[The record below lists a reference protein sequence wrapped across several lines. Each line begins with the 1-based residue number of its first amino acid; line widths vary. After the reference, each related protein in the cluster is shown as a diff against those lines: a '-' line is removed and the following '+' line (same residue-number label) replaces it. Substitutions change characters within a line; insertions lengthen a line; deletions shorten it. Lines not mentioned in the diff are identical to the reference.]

1 MTIVN
6 VLTKGW
12 LFRVFI
18 LLLWSLAVGIKF
30 FPVENRESSDEVSAV
45 LLMIPCLLIFLT
57 VGYRF
62 MVLNQNIMAFITPNY
77 YLKLK
82 KSLAVII
89 FISLLPSFLLLPDF
103 ILLASALSWQLMLLA
118 FCFFSFSR
126 PWFWFVFS
134 AFTFGSSFIFEGVSS
149 DNLRFWL
156 WQFPGYCLPIFVAL
170 TYMLLINLNK
180 FKLSPLMKAKMLIY
194 SGLTFSRSMT
204 AYEKMPDESKTKW
217 QQWLNKQNS
226 NAYRNKLASKQQL
239 NNRQL
244 VEVAYSGSG
253 GSGNINFVL
262 ASIIIVIF
270 CVVHYIFKLPEG
282 FLQLIFIGFFNMLA
296 AGTVAMT
303 SITQY
308 LLISNRKEYLSRL
321 RLMPRFKNDKDF
333 NQSFLLVFFSK
344 QMKMLLFTLISACL
358 LIKIVWP
365 DKLFLVSNIVIINVI
380 SFCVFSALVMF
391 AWHTKKRLKIMV
403 NFLMGISLLA
413 LYSSFLISAEQH
425 YLLTDSAIFVGIVV
439 GSFMLLLLSLA
450 KWIYQVPSW
459 QKVF

>member
-18 LLLWSLAVGIKF
+18 LLLWSFAVGFKF
-30 FPVENRESSDEVSAV
+30 FSLENRQSSDEASAA

-77 YLKLK
+77 YLKFK

-194 SGLTFSRSMT
+194 SGFTFSRSMT
-204 AYEKMPDESKTKW
+204 AYEKMPEESKTKW
-217 QQWLNKQNS
+217 HQWLNKQNS

-262 ASIIIVIF
+262 VSIFTVTL
-270 CVVHYIFKLPEG
+270 CVVHYVFKLPEYILKPMFTG
-282 FLQLIFIGFFNMLA
+282 FLMMLA
-296 AGTVAMT
+296 PGFVA
-303 SITQY
+303 ITTLSQY
-308 LLISNRKEYLSRL
+308 LLISNKKEYLSRL
-321 RLMPRFKNDKDF
+321 RLMPSFKNDKDF

-344 QMKMLLFTLISACL
+344 QIKTLLFTLINACV
-358 LIKIVWP
+358 LINIIWP
-365 DKLFLVSNIVIINVI
+365 DKNFLISNIIILNVI
-380 SFCVFSALVMF
+380 SFCFFSALVMF
-391 AWHTKKRLKIMV
+391 AWHTKKRVKTV
-403 NFLMGISLLA
+403 TQVLMGISSFA
-413 LYSSFLISAEQH
+413 LYISLLISADQN
-425 YLLTDSAIFVGIVV
+425 YLLTDSSIFLGIAA
-439 GSFMLLLLSLA
+439 GSFMLLLLSLV
-450 KWIYQVPSW
+450 KWVYQAPSW